1 MCNSSDCSHNTDKLT
16 ARPRPVDPLSL
27 AFELEGVSPWRQ
39 QFSRVAL
46 NGMLKTIRFGGRR
59 WLTILNS
66 INLGLVF
73 LAFATP
79 LAASWGWSWLSNP
92 VFGACHIICVQ
103 DPTHSFYIQGQQ
115 MAICQRCLAIYAVLG
130 LVGLLFHLVRHR
142 LRPLNFWQFG
152 LFCLP
157 MAVDALTQLFGW
169 RESTAELRLL
179 TGGLFAFGTVW
190 YFYPYI
196 ESWMRA
202 LRSWTNRELRLA
214 RPEATA

>member
-1 MCNSSDCSHNTDKLT
+1 
-16 ARPRPVDPLSL
+16 
-27 AFELEGVSPWRQ
+27 
-39 QFSRVAL
+39 
-46 NGMLKTIRFGGRR
+46 
-59 WLTILNS
+59 
-66 INLGLVF
+66 
-73 LAFATP
+73 
-79 LAASWGWSWLSNP
+79 
-92 VFGACHIICVQ
+92 
-103 DPTHSFYIQGQQ
+103 
-115 MAICQRCLAIYAVLG
+115 
-130 LVGLLFHLVRHR
+130 LLFHLVRHR
-142 LRPLNFWQFG
+142 LRPLNFWRFG